1 MLQSGQVDLQ
11 KLIIFIKAPRRGE
24 VKTRLARDIG
34 DEAACEAY
42 CTLVDTLLNQL
53 AELPE
58 VELRVTPDDA
68 SAEIKP
74 WLRSN
79 WQLRPQGQGSLGE
92 RLQTAFTDSFNRGAE
107 RVVIIGSD
115 CPFITADDIHDAW
128 TALHDSEVVIGP
140 ACDGGYWLIG
150 LRQLQPTLFDGIAW
164 STETVFRETLQRAE
178 AARLRVQV
186 LRELSD
192 VDTEADWRAFLA
204 ATPEA

>member
-1 MLQSGQVDLQ
+1 MDLQ